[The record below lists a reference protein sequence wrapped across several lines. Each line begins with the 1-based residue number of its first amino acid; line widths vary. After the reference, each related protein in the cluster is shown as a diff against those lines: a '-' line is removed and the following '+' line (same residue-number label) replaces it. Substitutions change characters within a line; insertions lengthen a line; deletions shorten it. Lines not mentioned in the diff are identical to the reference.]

1 VRRTLAKKLF
11 MQPKVQLKAL
21 TGIRFFAAL
30 VVIAFHIYLAAPSA
44 FPRYAAS
51 LASYGFVGV
60 SLFFVLSGFV
70 LAYNYCPSPAG
81 GSKPID
87 KQKFWVARFARVYPA
102 YGLALLIGLLT
113 YGAMPQPLTPAWTT
127 LQLLLESTL
136 LHSWFPW
143 TACGINCPGWSV
155 AVEAFFYALFPFI
168 AAFAIKFL
176 GKLTP
181 VKVIVVILILWAL
194 AMIAPTAAMLFV
206 PDFLEVRTYK
216 LLFDALIYNPLLNAP
231 QFLMGMCAGMLF
243 VQKQGTARASGDSQ
257 RLDQSR
263 SFGLA
268 WMAGLAALAALMLM
282 PPEVP
287 WFTFLLRLGCLSPI
301 FALLIYALAHGRGFI
316 VKLLSLPPLLLLG
329 EASYGIYI
337 LETPLNRLLK
347 LLSEAGWLPA
357 HNSIWYGVAFLLILT
372 TAAVASL
379 YLIET
384 PARKYIT
391 QRATHNRNSLHQK
404 FSRGGAE

>member
-1 VRRTLAKKLF
+1 
-11 MQPKVQLKAL
+11 MQPKAQLKAL

-30 VVIAFHIYLAAPSA
+30 AVIAFHLYLAAPEA
-44 FPRYAAS
+44 FPRYVAS

-102 YGLALLIGLLT
+102 YVLALLIGLLT
-113 YGAMPQPLTPAWTT
+113 YGTIAQPHTPAWTT
-127 LQLLLESTL
+127 LRLVLEGTL

-181 VKVIVVILILWAL
+181 AKVIVVIVILWAL
-194 AMIAPTAAMLFV
+194 AMIAPSVAMLFV
-206 PDFLEVRTYK
+206 PDFLEVQTYI

-243 VQKQGTARASGDSQ
+243 VQKRGVAHAQMRQVGAGNASLLG
-257 RLDQSR
+257 QSR

-268 WMAGLAALAALMLM
+268 WGAGLAALAALMLM

-287 WFTFLLRLGCLSPI
+287 WFTFLLRLGFLSPI
-301 FALLIYALAHGRGFI
+301 FALLIYALAHGRGVI

-357 HNSIWYGVAFLLILT
+357 YNSIWYGAAFLLILT
-372 TAAVASL
+372 TAAIASL
-379 YLIET
+379 YLIEPRREST
-384 PARKYIT
+384 SPNVLHT
-391 QRATHNRNSLHQK
+391 NRNSLHQK